1 MVLDLI
7 VILIIAL
14 FTFIGY
20 RQGLVK
26 TAIKILAFFI
36 ALFISV
42 SFYKVAGNVII
53 NNTQFDEKIEN
64 KITSKVLPENYE
76 EKVSILP
83 DSLVQSGE
91 ENINTL
97 AVNISH
103 KIIYYGSFIILFIV
117 VRIVLKFVTILAD
130 LITKL
135 PIIKQFDKTGGFIYG
150 LIKGFLIV
158 TALFAVISLIS
169 PMLDEKYIN
178 AIDNSYLSKILYN
191 HNIII
196 GFIK

>member
-1 MVLDLI
+1 MLLDLV

-20 RQGLVK
+20 KQGLVK

-36 ALFISV
+36 ALFIAV
-42 SFYKVAGNVII
+42 SFYKVVGNIII

-64 KITSKVLPENYE
+64 KIISKVLPENYE
-76 EKVSILP
+76 EKVNILP

-91 ENINTL
+91 ESINAL
-97 AVNISH
+97 AVNVSH
-103 KIIYYGSFIILFIV
+103 KIIYYITFIILFIG
-117 VRIVLKFVTILAD
+117 IKIILKFVTILAD

-178 AIDNSYLSKILYN
+178 AIDNSYISKTLYN

-196 GFIK
+196 GLIK